1 MGKRVVAGAA
11 AVLLSAALLPVLAS
25 CHSAGA
31 GSTPTEPAAHASDTS
46 AADEARA
53 VEALRTWLDEPEPGT
68 ITISSV
74 DVSAPHSTE
83 VTKQLSGTLDPAD
96 GTASL
101 IGSKTVLGGNST
113 NQTPLRALMADGQ
126 LYTTGSLGQTSATP
140 GPTWTQQDLSTVKP
154 VTSNHSVWWTILEN
168 LENVRLDGASEV
180 DTKTAIEFTGTVD
193 AAQIPSLKSVV
204 AKSSVFQKAG
214 TTKVSIDLYTDLGS
228 GSLVRLTYRL
238 GLQVSVDATPTAKST
253 AGYEVDLSGL
263 GTPTP
268 SASPSSSAPAAP
280 HVTRGGSSGDICQLI
295 LF

>member
-11 AVLLSAALLPVLAS
+11 AVLLSVALLPTLAS
-25 CHSAGA
+25 CRSVAGGA
-31 GSTPTEPAAHASDTS
+31 TPSEPAAHASDTS
-46 AADEARA
+46 AADEGRA

-68 ITISSV
+68 LTISSV
-74 DVSAPHSTE
+74 DVSAPHNTE
-83 VTKQLSGTLDPAD
+83 VSKQLSGTLDPAV

-101 IGSKTVLGGNST
+101 TGSKTVLGGSST
-113 NQTPLRALMADGQ
+113 NQMPLRALMVGGQ
-126 LYTTGSLGQTSATP
+126 FYTTGSAADAGATP
-140 GPTWTQQDLSTVKP
+140 GPTWTAQDLSSVKP
-154 VTSNHSVWWTILEN
+154 ATSTHSVWWTILEN

-180 DTKTAIEFTGTVD
+180 DSKTAIEFTGTVD
-193 AAQIPSLKSVV
+193 AAEIPSLKSQL

-214 TTKVSIDLYTDLGS
+214 TTKVSIDLYTDLGT
-228 GSLVRLTYRL
+228 GALVRLTYRL

-268 SASPSSSAPAAP
+268 SASPSASTPAAP
-280 HVTRGGSSGDICQLI
+280 EVTRDGSGDICQLI